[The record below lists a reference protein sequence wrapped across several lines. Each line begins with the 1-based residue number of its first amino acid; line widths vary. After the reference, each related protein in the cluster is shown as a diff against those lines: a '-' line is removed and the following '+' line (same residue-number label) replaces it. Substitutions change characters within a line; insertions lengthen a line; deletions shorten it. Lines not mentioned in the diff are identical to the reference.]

1 MLNGISD
8 IQWLFKDSKLMIG
21 NVLPLKYSLVKFS
34 RKKLKQCELKTL
46 SEFVMYSQMSRLIK
60 RLNEYECRSSFSP
73 EFRTFTGKKYICKY
87 ILKGN

>member
-60 RLNEYECRSSFSP
+60 RLNEYESRSSFST
-73 EFRTFTGKKYICKY
+73 EFRTFIGKKYICKY